1 MPFLGKGW
9 LHVAWL
15 AHLSKRS
22 TALLGMGMKVLPRR
36 ATQYFSF
43 RLAHVPVTG
52 LAHVPV
58 TGLSF
63 VTAMLLGQV
72 SKRRMDPGFSA
83 LFWLVKL
90 RIRGSDTSKASNA
103 LEQVVY

>member
-52 LAHVPV
+52 L
-58 TGLSF
+58 SF

-90 RIRGSDTSKASNA
+90 RIRGSDTSKAPNA

>member
-15 AHLSKRS
+15 AHLSKTFHCVVGHGNESAAS
-22 TALLGMGMKVLPRR
+22 TSHAIFGKV
-36 ATQYFSF
+36 SF
-43 RLAHVPVTG
+43 R

-103 LEQVVY
+103 LEQVAY